1 MSASPTRSM
10 SAVVKAVLCGGVDM
24 KLRRVLLSGC
34 MSCTRMYLPPCGNFS
49 SKRLL
54 SLLRPFSPGM
64 ERTRTAILKDAV
76 PCGNV
81 NVGLRRKSCSAV
93 TPTALC
99 SRTAPVSRC
108 RPRRCYSAVMGNG
121 NLLEGS
127 APQPGENGMLKVMFE
142 GGNHTKITQHDN
154 TLITSTIK
162 TWECSKCL

>member
-10 SAVVKAVLCGGVDM
+10 SAVVKAVLRGGVDM
-24 KLRRVLLSGC
+24 KLSRVLLSSGR
-34 MSCTRMYLPPCGNFS
+34 SCTRMYLPPCGNFS

-81 NVGLRRKSCSAV
+81 NVGLRRKSCGAV

-108 RPRRCYSAVMGNG
+108 QPGRCYSAVMGNG

-142 GGNHTKITQHDN
+142 GGNDTNITQHDN
-154 TLITSTIK
+154 TPITSTIFIVI
-162 TWECSKCL
+162 

>member
-34 MSCTRMYLPPCGNFS
+34 MSCTRIYLPPCGNIS

-54 SLLRPFSPGM
+54 SLVRPLSPGM
-64 ERTRTAILKDAV
+64 ERTRTSILKDAV

-81 NVGLRRKSCSAV
+81 NVGLHRKSCSVV

-108 RPRRCYSAVMGNG
+108 RPRRCYSAVMGKG

-127 APQPGENGMLKVMFE
+127 APQSGENGMLKVMFE
-142 GGNHTKITQHDN
+142 GGNNTKITQHDN
-154 TLITSTIK
+154 TPITSSSQQHEHK
-162 TWECSKCL
+162 